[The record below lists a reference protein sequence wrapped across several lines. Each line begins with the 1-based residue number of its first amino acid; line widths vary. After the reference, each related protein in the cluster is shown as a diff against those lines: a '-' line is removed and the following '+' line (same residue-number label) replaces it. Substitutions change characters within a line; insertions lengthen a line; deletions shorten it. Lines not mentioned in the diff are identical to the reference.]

1 ITDKRTGDT
10 VEIKLKQKA
19 DVSTITDADF
29 LVTPENTAVKVK
41 LPHGSTITVTK
52 SNAKLTN
59 TKILHLADNDDKF
72 TDIADKEETSYDV
85 EVQSDISVRV
95 GASADDAIVY
105 WDNTQWVIG
114 ALTGLHT
121 GVGYAS
127 STSFKQGN
135 GFRFDGIAIP
145 NAATIDL
152 ANLIFT
158 GSVAKSNNNVNSVV
172 IGEDADDAAT
182 FSTLANYQGRRGTV
196 VGGANNNNITTAS
209 VTWNAIAAW
218 SVDESGADTT
228 SPDIKSIIQ
237 EIVNR
242 VGWASGN
249 AIVLYHDDHA
259 GNSTATDA
267 TNRNAYT
274 WDNASAKA
282 PLLEIDY
289 TVLIAIEAIAS
300 EVSAIVISVPEIVQ
314 SISVE
319 AQSCEVAS
327 IVVGA
332 AEPRNIILAVASEFD
347 ITSSTPDIA
356 LSIWIEAVTCGISS
370 IDTAATDIT
379 LSIAIEN
386 QPMVVVVGLALP
398 VPSFILEMVAAE
410 LSVALSIPVILI
422 PLAKNIIDDYNSTKV
437 NNMQPNI
444 IGDNKPVNIDSVTAQ
459 TIHSYYPRSV
469 REN

>member
-1 ITDKRTGDT
+1 
-10 VEIKLKQKA
+10 
-19 DVSTITDADF
+19 
-29 LVTPENTAVKVK
+29 
-41 LPHGSTITVTK
+41 
-52 SNAKLTN
+52 
-59 TKILHLADNDDKF
+59 
-72 TDIADKEETSYDV
+72 
-85 EVQSDISVRV
+85 
-95 GASADDAIVY
+95 
-105 WDNTQWVIG
+105 
-114 ALTGLHT
+114 
-121 GVGYAS
+121 
-127 STSFKQGN
+127 
-135 GFRFDGIAIP
+135 IP

-152 ANLIFT
+152 ANLILT

-347 ITSSTPDIA
+347 ITSIAPDIA
-356 LSIWIEAVTCGISS
+356 MSISIEAVTCGISS

-444 IGDNKPVNIDSVTAQ
+444 IGDNKPINIDSVTAQ